1 MDDLQKQLKQ
11 YCQAH
16 NIKPYLINY
25 GKEKNPFP
33 IGGRAVYDLYL
44 NNYIGPLNAIK
55 LNSFFKQLKTFLNDK
70 QRNFETSERNGDK

>member
-1 MDDLQKQLKQ
+1 MNLQEQLKN

-44 NNYIGPLNAIK
+44 NNNIGPLNAIK
-55 LNSFFKQLKTFLNDK
+55 LNIFFQQLKTLNNDK
-70 QRNFETSERNGDK
+70 QRNFKTSKRNGDE